1 MSELVGNHVKGK
13 VFRTAFEPGPKHDT
27 TAAATDRAGTRHPQR
42 PPLAGDKVFERDAKP
57 GVVQE
62 IALDRVGQTLQDE
75 LDPVSQNLE
84 LGKRLQIGG
93 KDLSGL
99 RVSALF
105 VAE

>member
-1 MSELVGNHVKGK
+1 MGDHIEGK
-13 VFRTAFEPGPKHDT
+13 VFRAAFEPRPKHDT
-27 TAAATDRAGTRHPQR
+27 PAAATDRAGARHPQR
-42 PPLAGDKVFERDAKP
+42 PPLAGDKVFQRDPEP
-57 GVVQE
+57 GVVEE

-75 LDPVSQNLE
+75 LNAVAQDLE
-84 LGKRLQIGG
+84 LGKRVQIGG